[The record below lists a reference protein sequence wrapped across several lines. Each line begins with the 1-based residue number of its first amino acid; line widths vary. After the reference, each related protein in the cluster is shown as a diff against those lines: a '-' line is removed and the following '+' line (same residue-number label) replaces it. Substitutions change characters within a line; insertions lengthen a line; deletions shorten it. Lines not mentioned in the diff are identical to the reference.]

1 MAKYLGPKCR
11 LCRREGLKLF
21 LKGERCFTAKC
32 SMDQKRKPYPPGEH
46 GQRRKKSTDYG
57 VQLREKEKVRRIYGV
72 LEKQF
77 RLCFERAERMRG
89 ATGENL
95 LTLLER
101 RLDNVIFRLG
111 FAVNRAEAK
120 QLVGHRHFRLNG
132 RRVSIPSITVKEGDV
147 IEVVDRSRKI
157 TPITTSLE
165 NVERRG
171 LPQWLELDKN
181 AFKGTVR
188 SMPTRDDVQMEI
200 NERLI
205 VELYSK

>member
-132 RRVSIPSITVKEGDV
+132 RRVSIPSITVSYNPK
-147 IEVVDRSRKI
+147 
-157 TPITTSLE
+157 
-165 NVERRG
+165 VE
-171 LPQWLELDKN
+171 
-181 AFKGTVR
+181 
-188 SMPTRDDVQMEI
+188 
-200 NERLI
+200 
-205 VELYSK
+205 